1 MLVSIAK
8 TIVRETFEL
17 LFICLP
23 VIFQRMTKFEKFW
36 RQIEIFTHST
46 WDIIG
51 IDHVKIK

>member
-1 MLVSIAK
+1 MLLSIAK